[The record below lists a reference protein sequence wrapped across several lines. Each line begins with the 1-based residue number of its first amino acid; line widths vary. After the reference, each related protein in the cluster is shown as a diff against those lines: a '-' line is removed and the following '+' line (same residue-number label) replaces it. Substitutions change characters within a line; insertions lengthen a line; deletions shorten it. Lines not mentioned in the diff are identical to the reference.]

1 MQLRYFITALVL
13 CVLMFTSIGTTSDGQ
28 NHPYSA
34 EDPGSY
40 LVEKAQQNRLILFGT
55 HHKDNGIHNLIIN
68 MLPDLVNKAGVD
80 TLFVEIPFSQQPVID
95 RFLKGE
101 VQVDEIQ
108 ISEIIAS
115 TSFCDILLKARDLKM
130 NIVAID
136 KKEPSPLSRDE
147 WMALHVGN
155 YLNEHPDSKGLIKV
169 GERHV
174 LKDIQWAHTNEPSLA
189 DHLIMF
195 TPFSVMTWPKGTDNA
210 LPIAMDVNP
219 VYFKDIQD
227 PTLKALN
234 TKPQVSIA
242 TSADGIILMPKH
254 N

>member
-1 MQLRYFITALVL
+1 MQLRYLITAMIL
-13 CVLMFTSIGTTSDGQ
+13 CVILFTSRGTTSDIQ
-28 NHPYSA
+28 NHPYKA
-34 EDPGSY
+34 EDPSSY
-40 LVEKAQQNRLILFGT
+40 LVEKARQNRLILFGT
-55 HHKDNGIHNLIIN
+55 HHKNNGIHTLIIN
-68 MLPDLVNKAGVD
+68 TLPDLVSKAGVD

-95 RFLKGE
+95 RFLRGE
-101 VQVDEIQ
+101 ARVDEIQ
-108 ISEIIAS
+108 ISDIIAS
-115 TSFCDILLKARDLKM
+115 KSFCEILLKARDLKM

-136 KKEPSPLSRDE
+136 KKNPSPLSRDE

-155 YLNEHPDSKGLIKV
+155 YLQEHPDSKGLIKV

-174 LKDIQWAHTNEPSLA
+174 LKDIQWVHTNEPSLA

-195 TPFSVMTWPKGTDNA
+195 TPFSVMTWPEATDNA
-210 LPIAMDVNP
+210 LPIAMDINP

-242 TSADGIILMPKH
+242 TSADGIILLPR
-254 N
+254 NN